1 MCPQC
6 RAFITTHDRV
16 CPYCHE
22 AVGVRAVDRDA
33 PVQVLGGTIA
43 QNQFTT
49 IMLLLVNFGLYA
61 ATVVYSMKAGNESA
75 LMNLDPQTLY
85 RFGAKYGPS
94 IFRGEQ
100 WWRLLTAGYL
110 HGGLIHIGMNCW
122 VLYDL
127 GPQIDEIYGTSRYFV
142 FYTLSTIGGFLLS
155 SYWSPLTPSVGASAG
170 LVGLIGVMIALG
182 VGSKTAVGAAI
193 RGTYIRWAITLFL
206 FGFIGYFRVDNAAH
220 LGGMVTGF
228 VAAYFAGTPRISS
241 TSGEQGW
248 RMAAW
253 ACAALTIYC
262 FIKMYLAFSA
272 ESL

>member
-6 RAFITTHDRV
+6 RAFITTHDKV

-22 AVGVRAVDRDA
+22 SVGARVVDRDA
-33 PVQVLGGTIA
+33 PVQVLGGAISQA
-43 QNQFTT
+43 QFAT

-61 ATVVYSMKAGNESA
+61 AMVVYSMKLGNDGA
-75 LMNLDPQTLY
+75 LMNLDLQTLY
-85 RFGAKYGPS
+85 QFGGKFSRS
-94 IFRGEQ
+94 IILGGQ

-110 HGGLIHIGMNCW
+110 HGGLMHIGMNCW

-155 SYWSPLTPSVGASAG
+155 AYWSPGSPSVGASAG
-170 LVGLIGVMIALG
+170 LVGMIGVMIALG
-182 VGSKTAVGAAI
+182 VGHKSSIGAAI

-206 FGFIGYFRVDNAAH
+206 FGLLPYFRVDNAAH
-220 LGGMVTGF
+220 FGGLVTGF
-228 VAAYFAGTPRISS
+228 VVAYFAGTPRISS
-241 TSGEQGW
+241 TSSEQAW
-248 RMAAW
+248 RLAAW
-253 ACAALTIYC
+253 ACGALTVYC
-262 FIKMYLAFSA
+262 FIKMYLSFSA